1 MSRFEARVDL
11 DENRAIGLAMATT
24 SELLAVAHQ
33 HLYGNYKPAPFVLR
47 SGRGAELFDVEGKRY
62 VDLCAGV
69 AVCAVG
75 HAHPVMTARIAEQAG
90 KLMHVSNYFFNEE
103 NVLLAEELA
112 ANTCMDRAL
121 FSNSG
126 AEANE
131 ALFKLARRRFWLKN
145 GHLNGVIVAF
155 HNAFH
160 GRTMGALSMTGTPK
174 YREGFGAVEGVVHL
188 PFGDLAAV
196 RALPIDQP
204 IMAVIVEP
212 VQGEGGVYPAPEGF
226 LAGLRAFCNERDAL
240 LLVDEVQTGIART
253 GAFLAF
259 HHANI
264 RPDAVALAKGLGGG
278 FPIGAMLTTDALAGV
293 LTPGTHGSTYGGN
306 ALASAAARAVIAI
319 VREEK
324 LAERAT
330 ELGGKLSAMLQ
341 ALVAEFPEHVE
352 LERGQGLLRGLV
364 LREGFVARD
373 VLPKLQEKGILLTA
387 AGDRVIR
394 FSPPL
399 VVKESELA
407 EGVEAIR
414 AVLPTL
420 TK

>member
-1 MSRFEARVDL
+1 MNAR
-11 DENRAIGLAMATT
+11 MATT
-24 SELLAVAHQ
+24 SELLAVAHK

-47 SGRGAELFDVEGKRY
+47 SGRGAELFDVDGKRY

-75 HAHPVMTARIAEQAG
+75 HAHPKLTARITEQAA
-90 KLMHVSNYFFNEE
+90 KLLHVSNYFFNEE
-103 NVLLAEELA
+103 NILLAEELA
-112 ANTCMDRAL
+112 AHTCMDRAL

-131 ALFKLARRRFWLKN
+131 ALFKLARRSFWLKH
-145 GHLNGVIVAF
+145 GHSNGVIVAF

-196 RALPIDQP
+196 QALPHDTA
-204 IMAVIVEP
+204 IMAVVVEP
-212 VQGEGGVYPAPEGF
+212 VQGEGGVFPAPEGF
-226 LAGLRAFCNERDAL
+226 LAGLRAFCNERGAML
-240 LLVDEVQTGIART
+240 LIDEVQTGIART

-259 HHANI
+259 HREGV

-278 FPIGAMLTTDALAGV
+278 FPIGAMLTTEQYAGV

-319 VREEK
+319 VDEEK
-324 LAERAT
+324 LSERASD
-330 ELGGKLSAMLQ
+330 LGEKLSAMLT
-341 ALVAEFPEHVE
+341 ALAKEFPEQVE
-352 LERGQGLLRGLV
+352 GERGRGLLRGLV

-373 VLPKLQEKGILLTA
+373 VLPKLQERGILLTA
-387 AGDRVIR
+387 AGDRVLR

-407 EGVEAIR
+407 EGVEAMR
-414 AVLPTL
+414 AVLPSL
-420 TK
+420 AK

>member
-1 MSRFEARVDL
+1 
-11 DENRAIGLAMATT
+11 MAST
-24 SELLAVAHQ
+24 SELLAVAHK

-47 SGRGAELFDVEGKRY
+47 AGRGAELFDVDGKRY

-69 AVCAVG
+69 AVCSVG
-75 HAHPVMTARIAEQAG
+75 HGHPKLAARIGEQAA
-90 KLMHVSNYFFNEE
+90 KLMHVSNYFYNEE
-103 NVLLAEELA
+103 NVLLAAELA
-112 ANTCMDRAL
+112 SKSCMDRVL

-131 ALFKLARRRFWLKN
+131 AVFKLARRSFWMKH
-145 GHLNGVIVAF
+145 GHLDGVIVAF

-160 GRTMGALSMTGTPK
+160 GRTMGALTMTGTPK

-196 RALPIDQP
+196 EALPKDKA
-204 IMAVIVEP
+204 IMAVVVEP
-212 VQGEGGVYPAPEGF
+212 VQGEGGVYPAPPGF
-226 LAGLRAFCNERDAL
+226 LAGLRAFCNERGAL

-259 HHANI
+259 HHEGV

-278 FPIGAMLTTDALAGV
+278 FPIGAMLTTEEYAGV

-306 ALASAAARAVIAI
+306 ALASVAARTVIAI
-319 VREEK
+319 VEEEK
-324 LAERAT
+324 LTERAAT
-330 ELGGKLSAMLQ
+330 LGGKLSSMLGEL
-341 ALVAEFPEHVE
+341 AKEFPEQVE
-352 LERGQGLLRGLV
+352 LERGKGLLRGLV

-399 VVKESELA
+399 VVNESELV
-407 EGVEAIR
+407 EGVEALR